1 MAKLKLYPI
10 FARSLKALST
20 IYLFLFC
27 GVLCA
32 QKNSLWVS
40 SGYYYGDAKSKT
52 PSDLTWGSA
61 KSYTLGSGTSTQ
73 LFFQHQPD
81 SSNWMYGAGLNLLI
95 GNRNVVRM
103 QTGVKDTL
111 KTATYTANS
120 LRLVLQFGY
129 LWSVKKI
136 NFQLNAG
143 LIVPLQSQIKCDID
157 YRDSTKSSQETAI
170 LRNYFSVGFKS
181 NLLCTYQ
188 IDRKIKFFVSLD
200 QILLNSKVRKKT
212 ITGYQSSNQ
221 QSFNALY
228 PNVSDKETVYLKDVL
243 EIRNNPLLL
252 PNAFQKNQATEQLS
266 YSQSYSSI
274 GFQFGLQFMF

>member
-1 MAKLKLYPI
+1 MLYLI

-20 IYLFLFC
+20 IFLFLIC
-27 GVLCA
+27 GTLSA

-52 PSDLTWGSA
+52 PSDLTWGKA

-73 LFFQHQPD
+73 LFVQHQPD
-81 SSNWMYGAGLNLLI
+81 SSNWMLGAGLNLLI

-103 QTGVKDTL
+103 QTGSKDTL

-129 LWSVKKI
+129 LWSVKKF

-143 LIVPLQSQIKCDID
+143 LIVPLKSQIKCDID
-157 YRDSTKSSQETAI
+157 YRDSSKNSQETAI

-181 NLLCTYQ
+181 NLVCTYQ
-188 IDRKIKFFVSLD
+188 INRKIKLFVSLE

-221 QSFNALY
+221 QSLNALY

>member
-1 MAKLKLYPI
+1 MLYLI
-10 FARSLKALST
+10 FARSLKAHST
-20 IYLFLFC
+20 IFLLLFC
-27 GVLCA
+27 STLSA

-52 PSDLTWGSA
+52 PSDLTWGKA

-73 LFFQHQPD
+73 LFLQHQPD
-81 SSNWMYGAGLNLLI
+81 SSNWMLGAGLNLLI

-103 QTGVKDTL
+103 QTGSKDTL

-129 LWSVKKI
+129 LWSVKKF
-136 NFQLNAG
+136 NFQLNVG
-143 LIVPLQSQIKCDID
+143 LIVPLKSQINCAVD
-157 YRDSTKSSQETAI
+157 YRDSNKNSQETSV

-181 NLLCTYQ
+181 NLMCTYQ
-188 IDRKIKFFVSLD
+188 LNKKIKFFLSLD

-221 QSFNALY
+221 QTLNTLY
-228 PNVSDKETVYLKDVL
+228 PTISDKETLYIKDVL

>member
-1 MAKLKLYPI
+1 MLYLI

-20 IYLFLFC
+20 ILLLLIC
-27 GVLCA
+27 STLSA

-52 PSDLTWGSA
+52 PSDLTWGKA

-81 SSNWMYGAGLNLLI
+81 SSNLIFGAGLNLII

-103 QTGVKDTL
+103 QSGSTDTL

-129 LWSVKKI
+129 LWSVKKF

-143 LIVPLQSQIKCDID
+143 LIVPINAQIKCDIN
-157 YRDSTKSSQETAI
+157 YRDSFNNSLETSV
-170 LRNYFSVGFKS
+170 LHNYFSVGFKS

-188 IDRKIKFFVSLD
+188 VNKKIKIFVSLD
-200 QILLNSKVRKKT
+200 QIVLNSKVRKKT
-212 ITGYQSSNQ
+212 VTGFQSSNQ

-228 PNVSDKETVYLKDVL
+228 PNVSDKETIYLKDVL

-252 PNAFQKNQATEQLS
+252 PNAFQKDQATEQLS
-266 YSQSYSSI
+266 YAQSYSSI

>member
-1 MAKLKLYPI
+1 MLYLI
-10 FARSLKALST
+10 FARSLKAHST
-20 IYLFLFC
+20 IFLLLFC
-27 GVLCA
+27 STLSA

-52 PSDLTWGSA
+52 PSDLTWGKA

-73 LFFQHQPD
+73 LFLQHQPD
-81 SSNWMYGAGLNLLI
+81 SSNWMLGAGLNLLI

-103 QTGVKDTL
+103 QTGSKDTL

-129 LWSVKKI
+129 LWSVKKF

-143 LIVPLQSQIKCDID
+143 LIVPLKSQINCAVD
-157 YRDSTKSSQETAI
+157 YRDSNKNSQETSV

-181 NLLCTYQ
+181 NLMCTYQ
-188 IDRKIKFFVSLD
+188 LNKKIKFFLSLD

-221 QSFNALY
+221 QTLNTLY
-228 PNVSDKETVYLKDVL
+228 PTISDKETLYIKDVL